1 LWHSFFFLKLVGKPP
16 VIILRGE
23 EPIQQTQHS
32 RTHPEGHTTQR
43 EMQKGKGTL
52 ERLKEQKR
60 QRIYG
65 ITIVSK
71 KI

>member
-1 LWHSFFFLKLVGKPP
+1 
-16 VIILRGE
+16 
-23 EPIQQTQHS
+23 
-32 RTHPEGHTTQR
+32 
-43 EMQKGKGTL
+43 MQKGKGKGTL